1 MSIFETLVI
10 LLMTAGMVAFIWF
23 IYKLQAV
30 IPTLIKKE
38 PGIKEVPYKTEPKPV
53 KVDDFREDL
62 EDRTIGGN
70 TEVSSVELYMTNHVS
85 NVSAKEAF
93 NKLMRGDE

>member
-10 LLMTAGMVAFIWF
+10 LLISVFMCAFTYF
-23 IYKLQAV
+23 IYKLQQLL
-30 IPTLIKKE
+30 PDLIKRE
-38 PGIKEVPYKTEPKPV
+38 PVIREVPYKTEPKPV